1 MAHHHGM
8 TLGALGNVLF
18 ENLHVRWFHTD
29 PHVRTVDLLLN
40 VRIPWE
46 LPPEIARIQVRE
58 PQATPESAIPG
69 LYSWTPNRRYG
80 NPPCPLLGTGPL
92 PTRIRTCG
100 AGSTAWNPKAT
111 PTL

>member
-40 VRIPWE
+40 ERIPWE
-46 LPPEIARIQVRE
+46 LPPEIARVEVRE

-69 LYSWTPNRRYG
+69 LYSWTPNRSEEHTSE
-80 NPPCPLLGTGPL
+80 LQSLM
-92 PTRIRTCG
+92 RISYAVYCLKKKKITHTHG
-100 AGSTAWNPKAT
+100 
-111 PTL
+111 LI